1 VSGPKQD
8 KTKIVQIWGE
18 ILDEGFTSVPNI
30 LLRYRSKIGLKPK
43 HIMLIID
50 IMSYKWDA
58 GYPFPSYA
66 TLSQRSG
73 VEERSVKRITQDLEE
88 LGLLVK
94 TPRFDNDTGAQV
106 TTVFDFRP
114 LVTKLIEEMN
124 RDQELSEYPINT
136 GYTANQNPLNI
147 KKKVTT
153 KKRTK
158 GDDRNVM
165 GEGDKNV
172 TRGVTELAPGGVTK
186 MSPKEY
192 TNNNKIISKGTPVQN
207 STYDRSKND
216 LEKGNKKN
224 KNGVSKDFREGI
236 FRNRIFE
243 IYDNLHDLKSTEE
256 LVEEGAQRACKDLM
270 INRAKDLDDL
280 GIEIDITSAVNLIK
294 NKFPYNKLP
303 KNKTKARS
311 FYTAT
316 ICNLVAESVLDIV
329 SQKH

>member
-1 VSGPKQD
+1 MSGAKQD

-94 TPRFDNDTGAQV
+94 TPRFDSQTGAQV

-114 LVTKLIEEMN
+114 LVTKLIEELN
-124 RDQELSEYPINT
+124 KDSEALENNINSIDST
-136 GYTANQNPLNI
+136 TTKKSTS
-147 KKKVTT
+147 KKKVNKISTV
-153 KKRTK
+153 
-158 GDDRNVM
+158 GGDRNVR
-165 GEGDKNV
+165 GEGDKIV
-172 TRGVTELAPGGVTK
+172 TGGVTELAPRGVTE

-192 TNNNKIISKGTPVQN
+192 TSNNKINSKRTPVQN
-207 STYDRSKND
+207 STYNKAKNNSQN
-216 LEKGNKKN
+216 GNGKTKSR
-224 KNGVSKDFREGI
+224 VSKDFRDAI

-243 IYDNLHDLKSTEE
+243 IYDNLFDLKSTKE
-256 LVEEGAQRACKDLM
+256 LVEEGIQRACKDLLV
-270 INRAKDLDDL
+270 NRAKDFEQM
-280 GIEIDITSAVNLIK
+280 GIQVDMKSLVKKVK
-294 NKFPYNKLP
+294 NEFPYKEIPSNEK
-303 KNKTKARS
+303 KARN

-316 ICNLVAESVLDIV
+316 ICNLVSDSISELVLE
-329 SQKH
+329 KH

>member
-1 VSGPKQD
+1 MSGIKQD

-58 GYPFPSYA
+58 GYPFPSYS

-94 TPRFDNDTGAQV
+94 TPRFDSETGAQV

-114 LVTKLIEEMN
+114 LVQKLIQQLN
-124 RDQELSEYPINT
+124 RDEESPDNLINT
-136 GYTANQNPLNI
+136 VVSA
-147 KKKVTT
+147 KKKVNKNRGAT
-153 KKRTK
+153 R
-158 GDDRNVM
+158 DDKNVR
-165 GEGDKNV
+165 GEGDNNV
-172 TRGVTELAPGGVTK
+172 TGGVTK

-192 TNNNKIISKGTPVQN
+192 TSNNKNISIGTLEKS
-207 STYDRSKND
+207 STYSRS
-216 LEKGNKKN
+216 EKSSSNGNGKAKE
-224 KNGVSKDFREGI
+224 GVSKDFRDGI

-243 IYDNLHDLKSTEE
+243 IYDNLYDIKPIKE
-256 LVEEGAQRACKDLM
+256 LVDEGTQRACKDLM
-270 INRAKDLDDL
+270 VNRAKDLERL
-280 GIEIDITSAVNLIK
+280 GIDIDVKLIVKTVK
-294 NKFPYNKLP
+294 NNFPYSEIPTNDS
-303 KNKTKARS
+303 KARN

-316 ICNLVAESVLDIV
+316 ICNLVADCV
-329 SQKH
+329 SDLILQNH